1 MKLSNKT
8 YDFWKKV
15 AMYYLPGIATFVIT
29 VFEIWGIPY
38 GTQIS
43 GTIMALDTLLGVF
56 LGISTYIY
64 NKDNVKVEKVK

>member
-1 MKLSNKT
+1 MKLKNKT

-15 AMYYLPGIATFVIT
+15 AQYYLPAIATFVIT

-56 LGISTYIY
+56 LGISSYKY
-64 NKDNVKVEKVK
+64 NKK

>member
-1 MKLSNKT
+1 MKLKNKT
-8 YDFWKKV
+8 YDFWKSV
-15 AMYYLPGIATFVIT
+15 AQYYLPAIATFVVA

-56 LGISTYIY
+56 LGISSYKY
-64 NKDNVKVEKVK
+64 KKEQ